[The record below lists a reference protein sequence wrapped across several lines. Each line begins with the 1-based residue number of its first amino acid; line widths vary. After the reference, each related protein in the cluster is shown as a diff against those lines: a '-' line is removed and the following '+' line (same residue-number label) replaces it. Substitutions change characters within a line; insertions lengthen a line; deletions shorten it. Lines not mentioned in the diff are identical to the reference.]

1 MERIQRSKEITGV
14 RFIEARAEK
23 KSQKDIKAH
32 SRATPTEFV
41 RTRRSLDNETARA
54 VYLTPRFAIDQFPIK
69 ISTTNIRAIK

>member
-1 MERIQRSKEITGV
+1 MERIHRSKEIAGI

-41 RTRRSLDNETARA
+41 RTRRSLDETARA